1 MRFAH
6 PPSIK
11 TDMKKPVV
19 LIASPIVGLHEQ
31 WRRELEVGFTV
42 HEVAN
47 PAALQLSMVKLRPA
61 ILLLDRALLKFNGD
75 VNVPAIR
82 RLSSITK
89 VILLASTPRVREGI
103 SVLRAGV
110 RGYCTINVD
119 PSLLKNAM
127 ENVQKGE
134 IWVGRNL
141 VFHLLEAGRSL
152 TKNRVNTSRAK
163 NSHVDRLTPRERDI
177 AHLISRGASNKEIA
191 SLLNI
196 TERTV
201 KAHITAIFQKLKL
214 STRLKLALFINGQL
228 SDYHVRASR
237 QSDQKLTAN

>member
-1 MRFAH
+1 MSLAV
-6 PPSIK
+6 PKPYN
-11 TDMKKPVV
+11 DMKKPIL
-19 LIASPIVGLHEQ
+19 LIASPLVVLCKRWSQ
-31 WRRELEVGFTV
+31 ALKPGFTV

-47 PAALQLSMVKLRPA
+47 PAALQLSMVKLRPS
-61 ILLLDRALLKFNGD
+61 ILLLDRVLLKLNGD

-103 SVLRAGV
+103 SVLRAGA
-110 RGYCTINVD
+110 RGYCTRNVD

-134 IWVGRNL
+134 IWVSRNL
-141 VFHLLEAGRSL
+141 VSHLLEARRSL
-152 TKNRVNTSRAK
+152 TKHRVNTSRAT
-163 NSHVDRLTPRERDI
+163 NRHVDRLTPRERDI

-191 SLLNI
+191 SLLNV

-214 STRLKLALFINGQL
+214 SNRLQLALFITG
-228 SDYHVRASR
+228 R
-237 QSDQKLTAN
+237 TME

>member
-1 MRFAH
+1 
-6 PPSIK
+6 
-11 TDMKKPVV
+11 MKKPIL
-19 LIASPIVGLHEQ
+19 LIASPLVVLRKR
-31 WRRELEVGFTV
+31 WRQALKPRFTV
-42 HEVAN
+42 NEVAN
-47 PAALQLSMVKLRPA
+47 PVALQLSMVKLRPS

-103 SVLRAGV
+103 SVLRAGA
-110 RGYCTINVD
+110 RGYTTTNVD
-119 PSLLKNAM
+119 PSLLKNAI

-141 VFHLLEAGRSL
+141 VSHLLEARRSL
-152 TKNRVNTSRAK
+152 TKHRVKTSRAK
-163 NSHVDRLTPRERDI
+163 NHHVDRLTPREGNI

-191 SLLNI
+191 SLLTV

-214 STRLKLALFINGQL
+214 SNRLQLALFIIGQNYGVNPI
-228 SDYHVRASR
+228 DWTDKRA
-237 QSDQKLTAN
+237 KLEHGGG